1 MTEKF
6 KTVTYTDL
14 LVQLCDSVTSVLS
27 TATGKKI
34 TYSPVVQSVGK
45 TMLTPDI
52 GTFAM
57 FTGCFAG
64 MAIINFPK
72 ETAME
77 LYSSYMSNMGIPE
90 QEQAKN
96 YTSEEVS
103 NSLGELMNQILGN
116 YTRLVS
122 DELQSSIQQSQP
134 KMLAIPRELQLS
146 INVNLDNPK
155 CSKVSFFTESKNV
168 FYLEIAMDNVKF
180 QAIRELDN
188 KNTEESAED
197 LLKQLNI

>member
-1 MTEKF
+1 MAEKF

-14 LVQLCDSVTSVLS
+14 LVQLCDSVTSVLT
-27 TATGKKI
+27 TATGRKI
-34 TYSPVVQSVGK
+34 TYSPVVQSTSK

-57 FTGCFAG
+57 FTGSFSG

-72 ETAME
+72 ETAMDI
-77 LYSSYMSNMGIPE
+77 YSSYMSNMGIGE
-90 QEQAKN
+90 NEQAKN

-134 KMLAIPRELQLS
+134 KMLSVPRELQLS

-155 CSKVSFFTESKNV
+155 YSKVTFFTESKNV

-180 QAIRELDN
+180 QAIREIDN
-188 KNTEESAED
+188 KTAEGSCED

>member
-1 MTEKF
+1 MAEKL
-6 KTVTYTDL
+6 KTFTYTDL
-14 LVQLCDSVTSVLS
+14 LVQLCNSVTSVLT

-34 TYSPVVQSVGK
+34 TYSPVVQSTTK

-57 FTGCFAG
+57 FTGAFAG

-72 ETAME
+72 ETAMD

-90 QEQAKN
+90 NEQAKN

-122 DELQSSIQQSQP
+122 DELHSVIQQSQP
-134 KMLAIPRELQLS
+134 KMLSVPRELQLS

-155 CSKVSFFTESKNV
+155 CSKVSFFTENKNV
-168 FYLEIAMDNVKF
+168 FYLEIAMDNVRF
-180 QAIRELDN
+180 QAIREFDED
-188 KNTEESAED
+188 TAEESPED

>member
-1 MTEKF
+1 M
-6 KTVTYTDL
+6 
-14 LVQLCDSVTSVLS
+14 
-27 TATGKKI
+27 
-34 TYSPVVQSVGK
+34 
-45 TMLTPDI
+45 DI
-52 GTFAM
+52 
-57 FTGCFAG
+57 
-64 MAIINFPK
+64 
-72 ETAME
+72 
-77 LYSSYMSNMGIPE
+77 YSSYMSNMGIGE
-90 QEQAKN
+90 NEQAKN

-134 KMLAIPRELQLS
+134 KMLSVPRELQLS

-155 CSKVSFFTESKNV
+155 CSKVTFFTESKNV

-180 QAIRELDN
+180 QAIREIDN
-188 KNTEESAED
+188 KTAEGSCED